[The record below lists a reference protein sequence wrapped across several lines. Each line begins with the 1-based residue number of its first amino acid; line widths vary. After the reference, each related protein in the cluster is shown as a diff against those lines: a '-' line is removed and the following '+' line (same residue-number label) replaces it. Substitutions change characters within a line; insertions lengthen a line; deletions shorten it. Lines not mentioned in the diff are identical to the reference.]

1 MKKVI
6 LATVLSMCVSSA
18 FAADTAVLKVKGTL
32 TNAACTPEISNGGVV
47 DYGSIALA
55 SLSSTDV
62 NQLGRRDFSVTINCS
77 SPSKVGFTV
86 VDDRSGT
93 APNILVKNGS
103 FTGNDIVQPVNLF
116 GLNKTAGN
124 VNIGNYS
131 MFVKTDSVVAD
142 GTTVS
147 AIYSDD
153 NGVSWSDVGNLMQNN
168 ASQVVTVAATGQTTP
183 LAFSQLVV
191 PMAVSTAVQNTATL
205 AITDDTNLDG
215 QATFTL
221 KYL

>member
-86 VDDRSGT
+86 MDDRSGT
-93 APNILVKNGS
+93 APNIVVKNGS
-103 FTGNDIVQPVNLF
+103 FTGADIIQPVNLF

-131 MFVKTDSVVAD
+131 MFVKSDSVMAD
-142 GTTVS
+142 GSSVS
-147 AIYSDD
+147 SIYSWD
-153 NGVSWSDVGNLMQNN
+153 NGVTWSDGTNLMLNN
-168 ASQVVTVAATGQTTP
+168 DSQVVTVAATGQTTP
-183 LAFSQLVV
+183 LAFTQLVV